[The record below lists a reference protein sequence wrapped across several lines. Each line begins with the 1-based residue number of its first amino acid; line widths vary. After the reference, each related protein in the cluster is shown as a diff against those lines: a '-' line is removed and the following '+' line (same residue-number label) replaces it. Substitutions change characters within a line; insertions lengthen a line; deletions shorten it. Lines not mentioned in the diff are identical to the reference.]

1 MSNKSQLQDNNT
13 VLSEIYETMS
23 NNATGHIN
31 NKNNPH
37 DVTAEQIGA
46 VGCNTPMTFS
56 VTAGGILQ
64 VTYDDG
70 L

>member
-46 VGCNTPMTFS
+46 AKCSIPITFN
-56 VTAGGILQ
+56 VIDGVLQ
-64 VTYDDG
+64 VIYDDG